1 MSKLFF
7 DHLLV
12 LDEVEVEI
20 KRSASS
26 REEREELWGLV
37 DDIVN
42 PKVFETILNKL
53 PREHHEEF
61 VEIFH
66 KCPYDEEVIFGYLKA
81 KTGQNLEEELR
92 KELEGI
98 GADILK
104 ELRPQD
110 EVTAETKVS
119 NK

>member
-1 MSKLFF
+1 
-7 DHLLV
+7 
-12 LDEVEVEI
+12 
-20 KRSASS
+20 
-26 REEREELWGLV
+26 
-37 DDIVN
+37 
-42 PKVFETILNKL
+42 
-53 PREHHEEF
+53 
-61 VEIFH
+61 
-66 KCPYDEEVIFGYLKA
+66 VIFGYLKA

>member
-42 PKVFETILNKL
+42 PKVFE
-53 PREHHEEF
+53 
-61 VEIFH
+61 
-66 KCPYDEEVIFGYLKA
+66 
-81 KTGQNLEEELR
+81 
-92 KELEGI
+92 
-98 GADILK
+98 ILK
-104 ELRPQD
+104 KEFGDSFKVLAIFAPPAGHQPLFTKKVVPSAMPAATVNADFDFRLFNFQNKVLELD
-110 EVTAETKVS
+110 HGCK
-119 NK
+119 NLGCYKGFCNL